1 MKQSIRFFRRMFT
14 VFFVL
19 YVFHV
24 ICCVFIKFRVT
35 LHLLNGA
42 RFQERK
48 TTLHEEDD
56 DGHYYEEEVVTATFN
71 FHNICEEVFNTFV
84 SFHLIQVILYLFFL
98 LFPPPPLFVSE
109 ILKAIASSICHW
121 W

>member
-1 MKQSIRFFRRMFT
+1 MFT

>member
-24 ICCVFIKFRVT
+24 ICRVFINFRVT
-35 LHLLNGA
+35 LNLLNGA

-71 FHNICEEVFNTFV
+71 FHDICEEFFNTFV
-84 SFHLIQVILYLFFL
+84 SFHLIQVILPMLYL
-98 LFPPPPLFVSE
+98 LFRPPPFFV
-109 ILKAIASSICHW
+109 
-121 W
+121 